1 LDALDI
7 FLAFEVVEVFGFL
20 PPALLAL
27 GFTNLAALGLGTV
40 ALTPH
45 VAVVGM
51 KETFTVQTFTLAGW
65 VCHRPE
71 SPQAYDVE
79 MAVWKEENRQYK
91 WHEEEEGRRSKKGI
105 DIKFWRRRRNGL
117 TYNFD
122 LAAQ

>member
-27 GFTNLAALGLGTV
+27 GFANLAALGLGTV

>member
-1 LDALDI
+1 MHV
-7 FLAFEVVEVFGFL
+7 AFEVIKIVGFL

-27 GFTNLAALGLGTV
+27 GFADAAALGLGTV

-51 KETFTVQTFTLAGW
+51 KETFTVQIFTLAGW
-65 VCHRPE
+65 VCHRSG
-71 SPQAYDVE
+71 SPPAYDAK
-79 MAVWKEENRQYK
+79 MAVGKEENRQYK

-117 TYNFD
+117 TYNFN